1 MCDIRTMTDE
11 ELKSLADRI
20 VIEIK
25 DRKNKEKNIL
35 LKTLGDTVD
44 RLYDVDPTFYM
55 NSSIRTDCCCEPME
69 IDLFSLLLS
78 YFDIE

>member
-11 ELKSLADRI
+11 ELRSLADRI
-20 VIEIK
+20 VIEMK
-25 DRKNKEKNIL
+25 DRKNKEKNVL
-35 LKTLGDTVD
+35 LKTLRDTLE
-44 RLYDVDPTFYM
+44 RLYDVDPGFYM
-55 NSSIRTDCCCEPME
+55 NSTIRTDCCCEPME